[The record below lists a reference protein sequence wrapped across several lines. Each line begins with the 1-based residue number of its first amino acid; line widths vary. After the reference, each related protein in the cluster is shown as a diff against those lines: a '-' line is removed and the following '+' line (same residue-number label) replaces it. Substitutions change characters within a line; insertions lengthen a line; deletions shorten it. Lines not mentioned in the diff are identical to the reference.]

1 MMIKYIALV
10 LTIIF
15 SAISVAAVKGYDAV
29 NVPNGATLKGTVN
42 FSGIVPSD
50 ETIVIDRDEE
60 YCGKEQKVGKYLISD
75 SRIKNVV
82 VWIEGIEKGKAVPKK
97 TVNVAIKKCRA
108 VPHVNIGFVGGEYVF
123 TNEDEIL
130 HTIQSKLGLAYQ
142 KKVSSRPLEDGTSIY
157 NFALPEPGLEIKKP
171 IKKWH
176 RITEDTGFI
185 QVRSN
190 THNWIRGYIF
200 IFDHPYAAVTD
211 AKGSFEMDGLPAGNY
226 VLKAWHEGFGM
237 QEKSITVK
245 SGESVEIEIAFA
257 Q

>member
-1 MMIKYIALV
+1 MVKYLLII
-10 LTIIF
+10 LTLF
-15 SAISVAAVKGYDAV
+15 FGAISVDAVQGYDV
-29 NVPNGATLKGTVN
+29 VKVTNGATLKGTVN
-42 FSGIVPSD
+42 FKGTVPPD
-50 ETIVIDRDEE
+50 ENITINTDAG
-60 YCGKEQKVGKYLISD
+60 YCGNEQKVGKYLISD
-75 SRIKNVV
+75 SRVKNAV
-82 VWIEGIEKGKAVPKK
+82 VWIEGIEKGKAVLRKM
-97 TVNVAIKKCRA
+97 VDVAIKNCRA

-123 TNEDEIL
+123 RNDDEIL
-130 HTIQSKLGLAYQ
+130 HTVQSKLGLAYQ
-142 KKVSSRPLEDGTSIY
+142 KKVSSRPLQDGASIY
-157 NFALPEPGLEIKKP
+157 NLALPKKGLEIKKP

-211 AKGSFEMDGLPAGNY
+211 AEGTFEMAGLPAGEY
-226 VLKAWHEGFGM
+226 TLKAWHEGFGM
-237 QEKSITVK
+237 QEKKINIK